1 MVGLITLRR
10 RSAIGFAKIAELVA
24 TNAMDAVVVTRSRG
38 GKYFSVNVG
47 SIHRGSL
54 ANSSLYH

>member
-1 MVGLITLRR
+1 VGLITLRR
-10 RSAIGFAKIAELVA
+10 RSATGLAKIAELVA
-24 TNAMDAVVVTRSRG
+24 TKAIDAVVVTSSRG

-47 SIHRGSL
+47 STHRGSL